1 MGKFIEKFKRFQE
14 NQNKKTEIL
23 LKKRALELKER
34 GRFAEIIAKERAKK
48 EIEKQTRIAQV
59 REAQLRRARAE
70 AGILQAKAKRFKAQR
85 QIAPP
90 LKIIAPSRGLTIRP
104 FNPSQVVRKITK
116 KKKKRVQMPRQPP
129 QQGTPGLGT
138 SFRVL

>member
-1 MGKFIEKFKRFQE
+1 MGKFIEKFRRFRVRQEIRSARRRVQREVRENIREQNRKIAARQEIKRQ
-14 NQNKKTEIL
+14 I
-23 LKKRALELKER
+23 
-34 GRFAEIIAKERAKK
+34 
-48 EIEKQTRIAQV
+48 RIAEV

-104 FNPSQVVRKITK
+104 FNPTQVVRKITK
-116 KKKKRVQMPRQPP
+116 KKKGKGLQVSH
-129 QQGTPGLGT
+129 GTPGLGT

>member
-1 MGKFIEKFKRFQE
+1 MGKFIEKFRRLREQQALRRKFRA
-14 NQNKKTEIL
+14 KTREVRSREREELGEIL
-23 LKKRALELKER
+23 R
-34 GRFAEIIAKERAKK
+34 KERAKK

-90 LKIIAPSRGLTIRP
+90 LNIIAPSRGLTIRP
-104 FNPSQVVRKITK
+104 FNPIQVAKKITK
-116 KKKKRVQMPRQPP
+116 KKKGKGLQVS
-129 QQGTPGLGT
+129 QGTPGLGT